1 MKKIFTTLFMVVGIS
16 TLALA
21 QKGKTEFGLG
31 IGYSGASVST
41 GNSNENTDAIGGVN
55 IALSFDQYFSDAWS
69 LKAKLTY
76 DQKGWANGFLDLGT
90 TSINNVD
97 FKLNYITVPVMAN
110 WHFGRTHNWY
120 LDFGP
125 YVGFLTS
132 ATESYTGSDVKSS
145 FNTTDGGL
153 AAGIGVKIPVSDKIK
168 FFIEYEGQSGVVNIF
183 QTSDNTVL
191 NNRGSF
197 NIGINF

>member
-31 IGYSGASVST
+31 IGYSGAYVST